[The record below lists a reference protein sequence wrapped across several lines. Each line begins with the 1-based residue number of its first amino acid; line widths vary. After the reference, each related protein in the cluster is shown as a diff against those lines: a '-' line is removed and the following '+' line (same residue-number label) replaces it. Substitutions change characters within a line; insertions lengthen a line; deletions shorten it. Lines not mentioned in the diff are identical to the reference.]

1 MIEVTGIA
9 HVGVRVAD
17 FSRSIGFYQ
26 DLGFKLIREDY
37 EERVMVLNHQ
47 GGVELN
53 LLDSVNDT
61 NKGKNVLMDEAA
73 RFAGYTHIA
82 IEINDVQYAV
92 TKLYEMG
99 IKITEGPVTFGD
111 GSTSIFFRDPDGNVI
126 ELSEPLHKKT
136 GRAETVSGDSRYLS

>member
-17 FSRSIGFYQ
+17 FSRSIGFYKN
-26 DLGFKLIREDY
+26 LGFKLIREDY
-37 EERVMVLNHQ
+37 EERVIVLNHQ

-61 NKGKNVLMDEAA
+61 NKGKNVLIDETA

-82 IEINDVQYAV
+82 IEINDVQHAV
-92 TKLYEMG
+92 TKLYEMD
-99 IKITEGPVTFGD
+99 IRITEGPVTFGD

-136 GRAETVSGDSRYLS
+136 SRAETVSENSRYLS